1 MKFCGVLRKDPVG
14 AVLRKTR
21 MSLVR
26 GTERKTGTPNLF
38 SVRV

>member
-1 MKFCGVLRKDPVG
+1 MKLCVVPSKDSVG

-38 SVRV
+38 SVSV